1 MNVVMQELLVRGYLY
16 RMIRQK
22 HNTAAAVIV
31 TTVLFTACHGGAFE
45 AGLVP
50 VLNVVTMSLLMTA
63 ALEYSGS
70 IIAPTT
76 MHFLWNGV
84 GALVLGGVSLAEDY
98 LHIFVTS
105 FSGAP
110 LLSGG
115 ACKIEGS
122 LIVLLVNVSLMAV
135 FAVLQRRRK
144 AA

>member
-1 MNVVMQELLVRGYLY
+1 MYSIFYGVGHSGRTIAG
-16 RMIRQK
+16 
-22 HNTAAAVIV
+22 TA
-31 TTVLFTACHGGAFE
+31 LGC
-45 AGLVP
+45 
-50 VLNVVTMSLLMTA
+50 
-63 ALEYSGS
+63 SGS

-98 LHIFVTS
+98 PHLLVTS

-122 LIVLLVNVSLMAV
+122 LIVLLVNVSLIAV

-144 AA
+144 VV